1 LHISQ
6 QLPLITVF
14 FEENTGKPS
23 LNGNNLVYKS
33 IEFWIAISCD
43 KLSLFSKEPCKTPSI
58 QKPGNNFIQLQQ
70 LISPFPQPL
79 KIMHGLIIGKTETSV
94 PQTTYSN
101 SACRFLRIIMV
112 AVLAIM

>member
-43 KLSLFSKEPCKTPSI
+43 KLSLFSKQPCKTPSI

-79 KIMHGLIIGKTETSV
+79 KIMHGLITETSV

-101 SACRFLRIIMV
+101 SACRFFRIIMV